1 MKCVW
6 WAVAVGAVAALA
18 GCGPTYPTGT
28 PLKGTLTYEG
38 NPVAYGLINIAPDTM
53 KGNKGVFGVAEVRD
67 GEYQTSPDYAPTLGP
82 VIVSVQ
88 VYDSPP
94 PNNKMIANIMEY
106 PVEIPPGSAS
116 WDFKMTAKHVKTIK
130 Q

>member
-1 MKCVW
+1 MKCAW
-6 WAVAVGAVAALA
+6 WVGAAAVVVLT

-38 NPVAYGLINIAPDTM
+38 KPVAYGLINIAPDTVR
-53 KGNKGVFGVAEVRD
+53 GNKGVFGVAEVRD

-88 VYDSPP
+88 VFDGPP
-94 PNNKMIANIMEY
+94 PNNKMIANIMEF
-106 PVEIPPGSAS
+106 PVEIPPGSTS
-116 WDFKMTAKHVKTIK
+116 WDFKMSAKDVRAIK

>member
-1 MKCVW
+1 MKCAW
-6 WAVAVGAVAALA
+6 CVGAVAVVVLA

-38 NPVAYGLINIAPDTM
+38 RPVAYGLINIAPDTVR
-53 KGNKGVFGVAEVRD
+53 GNKGVFGVAEVRD

-88 VYDSPP
+88 VFDGPP
-94 PNNKMIANIMEY
+94 PNNKMIANIMEF
-106 PVEIPPGSAS
+106 PTEIPPGSTS
-116 WDFKMTAKHVKTIK
+116 WDFKLSAKDVRTVK